1 MKIKALKEYTDQYIS
16 IYEEDVREVTDEVL
30 AAKLIEDGV
39 LKEVTEEEEG
49 GEETPSGGETP
60 TEGGETPTEG
70 GEEGGETPDPTPD
83 PDPAPVG

>member
-39 LKEVTEEEEG
+39 LEEMTEEEE
-49 GEETPSGGETP
+49 EETH
-60 TEGGETPTEG
+60 
-70 GEEGGETPDPTPD
+70 
-83 PDPAPVG
+83 

>member
-39 LKEVTEEEEG
+39 LAEVTEEEEG
-49 GEETPSGGETP
+49 GEETPA
-60 TEGGETPTEG
+60 EGGETPTEG
-70 GEEGGETPDPTPD
+70 GSEGGESSDPTPD

>member
-39 LKEVTEEEEG
+39 LQEKTEEEEE
-49 GEETPSGGETP
+49 EETPSE
-60 TEGGETPTEG
+60 
-70 GEEGGETPDPTPD
+70 DPTPD
-83 PDPAPVG
+83 PDSAPVG

>member
-39 LKEVTEEEEG
+39 LEEVTEEEEE
-49 GEETPSGGETP
+49 EETPTSNS
-60 TEGGETPTEG
+60 
-70 GEEGGETPDPTPD
+70 
-83 PDPAPVG
+83 DPAPVG